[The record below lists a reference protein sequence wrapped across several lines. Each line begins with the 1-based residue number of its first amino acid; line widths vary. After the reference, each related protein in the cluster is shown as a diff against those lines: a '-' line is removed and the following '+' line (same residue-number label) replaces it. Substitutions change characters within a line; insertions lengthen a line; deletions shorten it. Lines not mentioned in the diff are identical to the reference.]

1 MTLTL
6 LGTLSGK
13 ERAYLDMPNI
23 LSCHC
28 RKYGLNELFI
38 KFGKTH
44 KDFSFRAYFHSQKYG
59 EKSFIFV
66 KPAVLTFKLLICF
79 AHKKYVTKK
88 LKITKIAP
96 NAPFLDRFSDN
107 KLIVVSLLFRGQKNG
122 LSMHFQRTHPEL
134 IQRPLDDVLCKI
146 LSTICDY

>member
-79 AHKKYVTKK
+79 AHKKYVTMK

-107 KLIVVSLLFRGQKNG
+107 KLIVLSLLFRGQKMDFPCI
-122 LSMHFQRTHPEL
+122 SKERTQNYRGITPFG
-134 IQRPLDDVLCKI
+134 QG
-146 LSTICDY
+146 